1 MLIGSSTASI
11 LAKKMF
17 EVSAFHSE
25 VDYLEDI
32 DTRSVSFSRRYGL
45 FLLDYDFFSSRILE
59 VSNLIF
65 NFSPI
70 SQIYI
75 LTTKNI
81 DALNI
86 IEFKNYGAINGA
98 VYLPISQESLEL
110 RVIEILGRYK
120 ILTLI
125 SEEVE
130 QKNLLLTEELHL
142 QDALLGLIITIDS
155 LVKFSYIKESVTE
168 KSATLLGLYFSGLAA
183 KLSEGFFAT
192 NEILKV
198 NIGSM
203 DLIIHSRDEVMF
215 IFLVRSLNIKET
227 KIIQGITSNIIKD
240 ISNNIPKEFLL
251 NNIITEEDQITM
263 EAIVKKHDLHRLKR
277 SIEGTNVSCV
287 LYQPSRR
294 MHSILESSDSVR
306 DIITANSL
314 DQILS
319 LAELSFPKVICYSC
333 DILEL
338 QEVIDNISKINRM
351 NPIVKQIICIDEYTS
366 EILLYLMN
374 NRSIDYIIL
383 MAQSSSTILN
393 TIETA
398 ISKSITMALG
408 AYSSMSVADIEDHL
422 FHSLLISPPEQKQ
435 EQVTP
440 ELISLK
446 VYEQS
451 SELLGREWDKVPEID
466 FKRLKLLLSSLRDM
480 DDEILHQ
487 SDNMVGFKVS
497 DHYFLYS
504 EIFGIEFL
512 YTLKNIDE
520 SNLDYINNNISESAF
535 LLTDHIITK
544 RTYNEP
550 ILDSYT
556 EAILEET
563 NVRINSVSS
572 PTYQTDKNRP
582 I

>member
-1 MLIGSSTASI
+1 MVVGSSATSI
-11 LAKKMF
+11 LAKEIF
-17 EVSAFHSE
+17 DISAFYSE
-25 VDYLEDI
+25 VDYLEDL
-32 DTRSVSFSRRYGL
+32 DPRSVSFSRSYGL
-45 FLLDYDFFSSRILE
+45 FLLDYDFFSSRISE

-86 IEFKNYGAINGA
+86 IELKNYGAINGA
-98 VYLPISQESLEL
+98 IYLPISQENLEL

-125 SEEVE
+125 SEEVD
-130 QKNLLLTEELHL
+130 QKNSLSTEELHL
-142 QDALLGLIITIDS
+142 QDAVLGLIISVDS
-155 LVKFSYIKESVTE
+155 LVKFCYIKEGVAE

-183 KLSEGFFAT
+183 KLSEGFFTT

-203 DLIIHSRDEVMF
+203 DLIIHSRNEVMF

-227 KIIQGITSNIIKD
+227 KIIQGITSNIIQD
-240 ISNNIPKEFLL
+240 ISNNMPKEFFLDNL
-251 NNIITEEDQITM
+251 ITEEDQIIM

-277 SIEGTNVSCV
+277 SIEGINVSCV
-287 LYQPSRR
+287 LYNPSRR

-314 DQILS
+314 DQIQS
-319 LAELSFPKVICYSC
+319 LAELSFPKVICYSS

-338 QEVIDNISKINRM
+338 QEVLENISKINRM
-351 NPIVKQIICIDEYTS
+351 NPIVKQIICIDEYSS

-383 MAQSSSTILN
+383 TEQSSSEILN
-393 TIETA
+393 TIEMA

-422 FHSLLISPPEQKQ
+422 FHSLLISPSEAKQ
-435 EQVTP
+435 ELVTP

-451 SELLGREWDKVPEID
+451 CELLGREWDKVPEID
-466 FKRLKLLLSSLRDM
+466 FKRLKLLLSSLQDM
-480 DDEILHQ
+480 DDEVLHQ
-487 SDNMVGFKVS
+487 SDKMVGFKVS

-512 YTLKNIDE
+512 YTLKNIDK
-520 SNLDYINNNISESAF
+520 SNLNYVSSKISESAL

-544 RTYNEP
+544 RTYGEP
-550 ILDSYT
+550 ILDFYT
-556 EAILEET
+556 EALLAEA
-563 NVRINSVSS
+563 NVRINSASY
-572 PTYQTDKNRP
+572 PTDP
-582 I
+582 IDNYSLI